1 MISIKNL
8 SFGIAIFLL
17 TLFIGIYGIN
27 TFYSKG
33 PDYNDFCPMYLGNQ
47 TACVSAGG
55 SWVNG
60 TSIGS
65 GRPIETGKPV
75 PVEGSYCD
83 YDYTACQRNFEVA
96 EEKYWKTTFII
107 ALPLGIIIIAVGA
120 LVFGLEFV
128 GAGLMFGGVGIIIY
142 GVGGFWRFAQDWL
155 KFSLSAVGLV
165 VLIYLAYWMARRKK
179 KRKK

>member
-8 SFGIAIFLL
+8 GFGIAIFLL

-47 TACVSAGG
+47 TSCVSAGG
-55 SWVNG
+55 NWVPG
-60 TSIGS
+60 ETRIES
-65 GRPIETGKPV
+65 GKSVQPAQV
-75 PVEGSYCD
+75 GSYCD
-83 YDYTACQRNFEVA
+83 YDYTSCQKNFETA
-96 EEKYWKTTFII
+96 EEKYFKVVFMI

-128 GAGLMFGGVGIIIY
+128 GAGLIFGGVGILLY

-179 KRKK
+179 RKK